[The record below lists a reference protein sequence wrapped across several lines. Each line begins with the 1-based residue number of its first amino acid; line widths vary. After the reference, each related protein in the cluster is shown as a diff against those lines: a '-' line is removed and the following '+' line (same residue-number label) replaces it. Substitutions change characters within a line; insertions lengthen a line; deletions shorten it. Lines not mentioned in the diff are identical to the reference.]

1 MNFNNHTIV
10 LCHGLRTPFG
20 ALGKRLT
27 DVPAEEMML
36 TTFKGILERSRLAP
50 DQVDGV
56 FVGWVGEDSHATN
69 IARVTALRLGLPPST
84 PALTLQA
91 NCVAGM
97 EAVCSAVS
105 RLIVG
110 DGDLFL
116 VGGAES
122 MSRVPYAIRGSRGN
136 PFLRSLETIKTH
148 WAELFSSPEVS
159 LIDMVEE
166 ALTDPVA
173 RINVGATAE
182 VLAQIFKI
190 DRAAQDRYAT
200 ESVRRAVAAT
210 QRGFYAG
217 HLLPVTHNGTMILDH
232 DETPVQRSAI
242 LEKPKLMEKAPV
254 LFDNSLYS
262 LRDFYRDHR
271 VHLGRDTPPEG
282 SHGTVTL
289 LNACGR
295 SDGAA
300 GVIVTTAAKAKSLGL
315 DVMAEVGGWAFRG
328 VVPERMGLAPAVATT
343 EVLKRVGISFDQLDA
358 IELHE
363 PFAACTLALFQFAK
377 ETYGQDWSARFED
390 GRLNPEGGSLALGHP
405 IAATGI
411 RLLLNL
417 AHSLKSSPKNQ
428 WGLAGMCASGGMG
441 GAMVLRNTVT

>member
-10 LCHGLRTPFG
+10 LCHGLRTPFA

-27 DVPAEEMML
+27 DAPAEEMML
-36 TTFKGILERSRLAP
+36 TVFRQIMERSRVLP
-50 DQVDGV
+50 EKVDGV
-56 FVGWVGEDSHATN
+56 LVGWVGEDSHATN

-97 EAVCSAVS
+97 EAVCAAVS
-105 RLIVG
+105 RIIVG
-110 DGDLFL
+110 DGELYL

-122 MSRVPYAIRGSRGN
+122 MSRVPYAIRGSRAT
-136 PFLRSLETIKTH
+136 PFLRSLETVKTH
-148 WAELFSSPEVS
+148 WAELLSSPEVS

-173 RINVGATAE
+173 HINVGATAE
-182 VLAQIFKI
+182 VLAQIFHI
-190 DRAAQDRYAT
+190 DRAAQDRYAL
-200 ESVRRAVAAT
+200 ESVRRAVTAT
-210 QRGFYAG
+210 QRGFYAS
-217 HLLPVTHNGTMILDH
+217 HLVPVTQNGTMILDH
-232 DETPVQRSAI
+232 DETPAQRSAI
-242 LEKPKLMEKAPV
+242 LEKPKLLEKAPV

-262 LRDFYRDHR
+262 FQNFYRDHR
-271 VHLGRDTPPEG
+271 AHLGRDTPPDG

-300 GVIVTTAAKAKSLGL
+300 GVIVTTAAKAQSLGL
-315 DVMAEVGGWAFRG
+315 EILCEVGGWAFRG
-328 VVPERMGLAPAVATT
+328 VEPERMGLAPAVAAN
-343 EVLKRVGISFDQLDA
+343 EALNRVGISFDDLDA

-363 PFAACTLALFQFAK
+363 PFAASTLALFRFAK
-377 ETYGQDWSARFED
+377 ETFGHDWSARHAE

-405 IAATGI
+405 IAATGV

-417 AHSLKSSPKNQ
+417 AYTFKSSPKNK

-441 GAMVLRNTVT
+441 GAMILRNTGT